1 MTAFVACV
9 SQATSIEPAK
19 IQLVDDMGI
28 NMTSGQVTYSITP
41 VSIGGPVAA
50 FIAYTLLRFGKTT
63 HLIDGIAGLETVQ
76 SEIVG
81 KQDLLIA
88 VSYKPYAPE
97 TVQFAMRVAE
107 RKCKTIV
114 ITDSKLSP
122 LAKVADLSLIVN
134 EAEVSGFR
142 SLASSATLAQALL
155 LGYAFHRQK
164 NGGGVGR

>member
-1 MTAFVACV
+1 
-9 SQATSIEPAK
+9 
-19 IQLVDDMGI
+19 
-28 NMTSGQVTYSITP
+28 
-41 VSIGGPVAA
+41 
-50 FIAYTLLRFGKTT
+50 
-63 HLIDGIAGLETVQ
+63 
-76 SEIVG
+76 
-81 KQDLLIA
+81 
-88 VSYKPYAPE
+88 
-97 TVQFAMRVAE
+97 MRVAE